1 MPTSRRP
8 IPQHWLSLALLL
20 PVTLSEASSLHGS
33 LQTQWHSRYV
43 SEGRDNLD
51 GHSLHS
57 LGGDLTKDHAALGV
71 WQAWGAGSSDYRE
84 NNLFAE
90 YAPHT
95 DRWEPYLNVT
105 YLQFHAD
112 DPALDTADDVEAGF
126 GIATHLQPWLA
137 LRADGTWS
145 KQADGAFYALSLV
158 GEQQLWP
165 TGIAQLRLTQAYD
178 QGYASEEYDGPNHRE
193 VGVMLTWHCHR
204 AVNLWAGWQH
214 SWAGEDVR
222 RDGDGDLSWGQVGVM
237 GYF

>member
-1 MPTSRRP
+1 MATAC
-8 IPQHWLSLALLL
+8 IAWVVIWQKTTQLW
-20 PVTLSEASSLHGS
+20 ASGKRGA
-33 LQTQWHSRYV
+33 Q
-43 SEGRDNLD
+43 
-51 GHSLHS
+51 
-57 LGGDLTKDHAALGV
+57 
-71 WQAWGAGSSDYRE
+71 AGSSDYRE

-90 YAPHT
+90 YAPGIG
-95 DRWEPYLNVT
+95 RWEPYLNVT

-112 DPALDTADDVEAGF
+112 DPALDSPDDVEAGF
-126 GIATHLQPWLA
+126 GIATHIQPWLA

-145 KQADGAFYALSLV
+145 KQANGAFYALSLV
-158 GEQQLWP
+158 GEHQLWP

-178 QGYASEEYDGPNHRE
+178 QGYASEQYDGPNHRE

-222 RDGDGDLSWGQVGVM
+222 RDGGDDLSWGQVGVM

>member
-1 MPTSRRP
+1 MPTSRVP
-8 IPQHWLSLALLL
+8 FPLLGIALLL
-20 PVTLSEASSLHGS
+20 PAIPSEGSALHGS

-57 LGGDLTKDHAALGV
+57 LGCDLTKAHAALGV
-71 WQAWGAGSSDYRE
+71 WQAWGTGDSDYRE

-90 YAPHT
+90 YAPPMG
-95 DRWEPYLNVT
+95 RWEPYLNVT
-105 YLQFHAD
+105 YLQFYAN
-112 DPALDTADDVEAGF
+112 DPALDMADDVETGF

-145 KQADGAFYALSLV
+145 KQANGAFYALSLV
-158 GEQQLWP
+158 GEQQLWS

-178 QGYASEEYDGPNHRE
+178 QGYASEHYDGPNHRE
-193 VGVMLTWHCHR
+193 VGVMLSWHCHR
-204 AVNLWAGWQH
+204 AVDLWAGWQH

-222 RDGDGDLSWGQVGVM
+222 RDGGGDLSWGQVGIM